1 MTSCPLCVQRLRLS
15 PRSWPTIRMV
25 SACLLV
31 FERPATEHLDA
42 LTSYRVAE
50 YVTTRQKAKGKGGQL
65 LQVASLN
72 RELQVLRS
80 MFHLAQE

>member
-1 MTSCPLCVQRLRLS
+1 
-15 PRSWPTIRMV
+15 MV